1 MLKRASI
8 VLVASLLLTGV
19 PGCTP
24 SQGPGPSVPG
34 PSLNTTPAPAPEKPA
49 AAPAAAPAQG
59 SDPASPSTGE
69 APAKPLPPVLEELR
83 RKLQPALSGA
93 KPAKAPEPKAAP
105 SATPPTRRFS
115 NEETAKL
122 LPAAEELA
130 AKLDAALR
138 KGEIEAATALC
149 VAEKDMERVL
159 NPGYLEILA
168 GNLLPQNKESL
179 NAYAGTL
186 KGKTS
191 KSTFKAGEIT
201 EGPASG
207 AFKPGLPIMSGAQLF
222 EDVDGVRLE
231 IHLEQLVHL
240 DGEWKIFRVRSP

>member
-8 VLVASLLLTGV
+8 VLVASVLLTGI

-24 SQGPGPSVPG
+24 SQAPAPTVPG
-34 PSLNTTPAPAPEKPA
+34 PSPITTPAPAPEKPA
-49 AAPAAAPAQG
+49 AAPTQG
-59 SDPASPSTGE
+59 KDPAGKSTGE
-69 APAKPLPPVLEELR
+69 VPAKPLPPVLEELR
-83 RKLQPALSGA
+83 RKLQPALSDA
-93 KPAKAPEPKAAP
+93 KSPAKAPEPTAAP
-105 SATPPTRRFS
+105 STAHPTRRFS
-115 NEETAKL
+115 NEEAAKL

-138 KGEIEAATALC
+138 KGEVEAAVALC
-149 VAEKDMERVL
+149 VAEKDMEKVL

-191 KSTFKAGEIT
+191 KSTFKVGEIT
-201 EGPASG
+201 EGPATG
-207 AFKPGLPIMSGAQLF
+207 AFKPGLPIMSGAQLL
-222 EDVDGVRLE
+222 EDVDGVRIE
-231 IHLEQLVHL
+231 IRLEQLVHL